1 MDIYLRQSWVDP
13 RLQLRKFG
21 MNETVTLQGQDVI
34 DNIWKPDIFF
44 RNLKSG
50 NFHSMTV
57 SNKLIKL
64 SPDGRILFSMR
75 LTLRLS
81 CHMSFRN
88 YPLDAQR
95 CWVIL
100 GSYAMTT
107 DQVQIQWNKDMPITI
122 EKEIQVP
129 EFQVVLQDP
138 GAFNRD
144 IDTVE
149 SQESEL
155 IWADLYLDFSKFGLS
170 RKLGKTLFIYQ
181 MQQSIDFSIGI
192 SVRHPMVEKQDQDD
206 PDQSEEED
214 ISTDLVAQADAI
226 SALELALR
234 LCRTERCRY
243 TDRRDCQAG

>member
-144 IDTVE
+144 IDTV
-149 SQESEL
+149 
-155 IWADLYLDFSKFGLS
+155 
-170 RKLGKTLFIYQ
+170 
-181 MQQSIDFSIGI
+181 
-192 SVRHPMVEKQDQDD
+192 SVFRSMVEKQDQDY
-206 PDQSEEED
+206 PDQSEED
-214 ISTDLVAQADAI
+214 ISPDLVAQADAV